1 MAASNAAR
9 LYANEEA
16 VALTQ
21 RAIAA
26 ADRLTGNA
34 RYSRVLAANL
44 QMGQIH
50 VLISRFEDAIAD
62 FEEAERVAAEACD
75 VENRVRAICGGAM
88 ALFSFR
94 RLEELRR
101 EGERASELAAS
112 SHSLVAQ
119 ASADAVLAVE
129 RMNSGD
135 VAAAELRFNRAIPV
149 LRQEKLWVQSLDTI
163 SARSLLHHM
172 RLEYDQIEETSA
184 WAIEQARKLGASFYV
199 LENLF
204 FGQWPWQI
212 MAGLPR
218 PLERCERE
226 CGWLS
231 KMESAFWLHEC
242 SRVGTSRNG

>member
-88 ALFSFR
+88 ALFS
-94 RLEELRR
+94 LRR

-119 ASADAVLAVE
+119 ASADAVLAVA

-204 FGQWPWQI
+204 FWA
-212 MAGLPR
+212 MALANNGRLTQAAGALR
-218 PLERCERE
+218 EGMRLAEQNGERF
-226 CGWLS
+226 L
-231 KMESAFWLHEC
+231 AP
-242 SRVGTSRNG
+242 